1 MRKNKLYGKILASG
15 LALSIGMRMIVSP
28 VMAVTGEQVAR
39 DGRYSWDAWVMNSGE
54 SASFYTYKV
63 TVQLTVEDGIIAD
76 VEVTPNDDIYGS
88 SGNSYFFGLAKDD
101 FCALVRE
108 RPAVEKSIEEWD
120 AVTGAT
126 CASDGIKRAALQALR
141 QARPADSGIA
151 KPTESPGAETETP
164 TKIPTESPGT
174 ETPTEIPTE
183 NPGEETGTPTEIP
196 TETPTES
203 PGEETETPTEIPTE
217 SPGEETETPT
227 EMPTE
232 SPGGETSTPT
242 APPTAAV
249 SRTVGR
255 AVIRNVSSVSYDRL
269 KITWEPVKN
278 ATGYIVYRSTS
289 ASGRYQAVKT
299 INRKQVLSFTDSGLL
314 SGKDQY
320 YKVRAV
326 CQSKRTSVKGALSAP
341 KKGRPVPASPILS
354 TVGKKTVIL
363 KWKKVKGATGYQIFR
378 ADTRRGKYRSI
389 GRTKDLFLRSD
400 GNACYYKVR
409 AYRIVKGR
417 KVYGRCSAAV
427 KCGNGKKQKMH

>member
-174 ETPTEIPTE
+174 ETP
-183 NPGEETGTPTEIP
+183 
-196 TETPTES
+196 
-203 PGEETETPTEIPTE
+203 
-217 SPGEETETPT
+217 TPT

>member
-164 TKIPTESPGT
+164 TKIPTESPG
-174 ETPTEIPTE
+174 
-183 NPGEETGTPTEIP
+183 
-196 TETPTES
+196 
-203 PGEETETPTEIPTE
+203 TETPTEIPTE